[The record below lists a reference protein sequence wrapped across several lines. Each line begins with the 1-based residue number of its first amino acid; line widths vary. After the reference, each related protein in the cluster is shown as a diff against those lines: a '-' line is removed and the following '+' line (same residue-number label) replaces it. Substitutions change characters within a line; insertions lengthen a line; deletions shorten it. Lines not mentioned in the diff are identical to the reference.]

1 MLSSSSSIINN
12 KRIVSNNI
20 TDSLSNKSITN
31 EKLNRTFSFNSIR
44 KETNEIDQSSKIQSK
59 SFLIPT
65 ENELDNDIVIVKFST
80 STSSTPVSLTTAIC
94 HFLDKG
100 KLYIYFIIVGI
111 PSLTLYEEI
120 RLVNELINHRLN
132 TLLTLTDAQLHVE
145 QYVINIGLMNYHH
158 RMLFVQNDFFYDFL
172 LKYPQIIL
180 KHRQWFKDFKQTL
193 MPINSDKIDLKK
205 WQLATLLHAHM
216 NLEQSFH

>member
-1 MLSSSSSIINN
+1 MLSSSSIINN
-12 KRIVSNNI
+12 KQIVSNNI
-20 TDSLSNKSITN
+20 TDSLSNKSITT
-31 EKLNRTFSFNSIR
+31 EKINRTFSFNSIR
-44 KETNEIDQSSKIQSK
+44 KETNEIDQTSKIQSK

-94 HFLDKG
+94 HFLDK
-100 KLYIYFIIVGI
+100 GI

-216 NLEQSFH
+216 NLEQNFH

>member
-1 MLSSSSSIINN
+1 MLSSSSIINN
-12 KRIVSNNI
+12 KQIVSNNI
-20 TDSLSNKSITN
+20 TDSLSNKSITT
-31 EKLNRTFSFNSIR
+31 EKINRTFSFNSIR
-44 KETNEIDQSSKIQSK
+44 KETNEIDQTSKIQSK

-100 KLYIYFIIVGI
+100 I

-145 QYVINIGLMNYHH
+145 QYVINI
-158 RMLFVQNDFFYDFL
+158 
-172 LKYPQIIL
+172 
-180 KHRQWFKDFKQTL
+180 DFKQTL
-193 MPINSDKIDLKK
+193 MPINSDKIVLKK

-216 NLEQSFH
+216 NLEQNFH